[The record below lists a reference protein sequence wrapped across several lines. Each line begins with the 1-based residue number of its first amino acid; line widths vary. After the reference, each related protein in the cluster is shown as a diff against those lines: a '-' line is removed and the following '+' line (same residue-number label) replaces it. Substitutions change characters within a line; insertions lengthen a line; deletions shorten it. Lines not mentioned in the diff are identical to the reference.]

1 MGSGESVVEGNVKV
15 RTEVGWVGW
24 IGEVVVW
31 MVVAMEMIEG
41 LEVGSRGVGSG
52 GGGGSGKLDGEMK
65 GDDEISMGDDRLVG
79 GHRWMTA
86 GGV

>member
-1 MGSGESVVEGNVKV
+1 M
-15 RTEVGWVGW
+15 
-24 IGEVVVW
+24 
-31 MVVAMEMIEG
+31 
-41 LEVGSRGVGSG
+41 GSRGVGSG
-52 GGGGSGKLDGEMK
+52 GGGVSGKLDGEMK

>member
-31 MVVAMEMIEG
+31 MVVAMEMIG
-41 LEVGSRGVGSG
+41 
-52 GGGGSGKLDGEMK
+52 
-65 GDDEISMGDDRLVG
+65 GDDRWIWGVRRCDVKDKDMKSVVG
-79 GHRWMTA
+79 GFCNGWEVTGDHGRL
-86 GGV
+86 

>member
-1 MGSGESVVEGNVKV
+1 M
-15 RTEVGWVGW
+15 VGGRLGW
-24 IGEVVVW
+24 
-31 MVVAMEMIEG
+31 
-41 LEVGSRGVGSG
+41 LDRRG
-52 GGGGSGKLDGEMK
+52 GGLDGGK

>member
-1 MGSGESVVEGNVKV
+1 MGWLDRRGG
-15 RTEVGWVGW
+15 
-24 IGEVVVW
+24 
-31 MVVAMEMIEG
+31 G
-41 LEVGSRGVGSG
+41 LDGGRDGDDRGLRWSRGVGSG